1 MSLGAGLAIALAC
14 ALAAVIY
21 GIVSIRWVLAKPAGN
36 ERMQAIA
43 AAIQQ
48 GAKAYLNRQYT
59 TIAIVGVIL
68 FLVLGLVLDW
78 LTAFGFLVGALLS
91 GATGYIGMSISVRAN
106 VRTAQAA
113 NDGMNAALSV
123 AFRGAGVAGRS
134 AVLRRRPLDL
144 R

>member
-48 GAKAYLNRQYT
+48 GANAYLNRQYT
-59 TIAIVGVIL
+59 TIAIVGAIL
-68 FLVLGLVLDW
+68 F
-78 LTAFGFLVGALLS
+78 VGAGL
-91 GATGYIGMSISVRAN
+91 GAGMAHSVRVPGWRDPVRGDGLYRN
-106 VRTAQAA
+106 VDLACGRTCAPHRLPMTA
-113 NDGMNAALSV
+113 
-123 AFRGAGVAGRS
+123 
-134 AVLRRRPLDL
+134 
-144 R
+144 